1 MRSIQDKGKVWFPG
15 SSGPVFALRVEET
28 VFVPGMEEGEIIEYW
43 IDREFLCVDLH
54 DVKGKIR
61 KAKRFSLA
69 LLPATPATLFSGF
82 EKTKHADV
90 KVVTTRNSRVEEW
103 EISGI
108 DYDNQKIGSMNS
120 PSFWNMTPFAS
131 SS

>member
-54 DVKGKIR
+54 DVKGKKVFVGTASGDTSNLIL
-61 KAKRFSLA
+61 RF
-69 LLPATPATLFSGF
+69 
-82 EKTKHADV
+82 
-90 KVVTTRNSRVEEW
+90 
-103 EISGI
+103 
-108 DYDNQKIGSMNS
+108 
-120 PSFWNMTPFAS
+120 
-131 SS
+131 